1 MRDLVVGSKDL
12 ERDADEAKRKASQ
25 VNLLKATGTRHV
37 QYMAHDKERYWEGV
51 EQLWKDAAA

>member
-1 MRDLVVGSKDL
+1 MGSKDL

-25 VNLLKATGTRHV
+25 VNLLKATGTGHV